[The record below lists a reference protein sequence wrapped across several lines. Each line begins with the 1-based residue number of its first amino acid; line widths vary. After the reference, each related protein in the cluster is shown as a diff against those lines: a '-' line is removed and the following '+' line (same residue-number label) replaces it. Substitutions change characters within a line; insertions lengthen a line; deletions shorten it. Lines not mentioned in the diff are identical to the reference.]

1 MNQLDKNKIISDAIK
16 ATRLKRK
23 SQACKVFKFK
33 VNRSALSNEQKN
45 SLKMFFVEA
54 KRVYNYIIGNKL
66 DPYSINYKNVKEITY
81 IDKDKNQIDYK
92 IQYIGSSVIDDTITL
107 IKDSIKGLS
116 SSKKNGNKIGS
127 LGFKSECN
135 SIRLRQYG
143 ITHYIKNSSIK
154 IQGIKKPIKV
164 SGLKQLNKYDNI
176 DYTVA
181 NILYDGYDYFIS
193 LTCFIDKEKKQTNN
207 NIIGID
213 LGCSTTITTSDGEKI
228 KISIEESERLKGLQ
242 AKLSKQI
249 KRSNNWYKTR
259 SKIRKEY
266 NRMNNRKNDISN
278 KIVNR
283 LLQNKIVVI
292 QDDQINEW
300 HENELTSKTIQN
312 SILGRIKTRLK
323 KADNVILLDQWFP
336 TTKHC
341 FQCGNDLEIGLSQ
354 RAYKCDCGFEMDRD
368 IHATLNM
375 IEYYKQYKKLQSV
388 GTTDLKPVRKI
399 SYKNY
404 KELSKQEALLSSDA
418 E

>member
-1 MNQLDKNKIISDAIK
+1 MNQLEKNKIISDAIK

-23 SQACKVFKFK
+23 SQTCKVFKFK
-33 VNRSALSNEQKN
+33 VNKSSLSNEQKN
-45 SLKMFFVEA
+45 SLKMFFVES
-54 KRVYNYIIGNKL
+54 KRVYNYIIGNKI
-66 DPYSINYKNVKEITY
+66 DPYSINYKNLKEITY
-81 IDKDKNQIDYK
+81 LDKDKNQIDYK
-92 IQYIGSSVIDDTITL
+92 IQFIGSSVIDDTITI

-127 LGFKSECN
+127 LRFKSECN

-143 ITHYIKNSSIK
+143 VTHYIKNGSIK
-154 IQGIKKPIKV
+154 IQGIKRPIKV
-164 SGLKQLNKYDNI
+164 SGLKQLTKYNNI

-181 NILYDGYDYFIS
+181 NIIYNGYDYFIS

-213 LGCSTTITTSDGEKI
+213 LGCSTTITTSDGEKM

-249 KRSNNWYKTR
+249 KRSNNWYKTQ

-283 LLQNKIVVI
+283 LLQNEIVVI
-292 QDDQINEW
+292 QDDQISEW
-300 HENELTSKTIQN
+300 HENELISKTVQN
-312 SILGRIKTRLK
+312 SILGRIKYRLK
-323 KADNVILLDQWFP
+323 KADNVVVLDQWFP

-341 FQCGNDLEIGLSQ
+341 FCCNNDLDIDLSQ
-354 RAYKCDCGFEMDRD
+354 RTYKCVCGFEMDRD
-368 IHATLNM
+368 IHAANNM
-375 IEYYKQYKKLQSV
+375 IEYYNRYKKLQSV

-399 SYKNY
+399 TYNSY
-404 KELSKQEALLSSDA
+404 KELLKQEALLSSTT